1 VLATTASSS
10 RFRWVDDRIGDLC
23 EVASR
28 VSMTSMMVL

>member
-1 VLATTASSS
+1 MLSLMRGLRAS
-10 RFRWVDDRIGDLC
+10 DRSGDLC